1 VIVTDLCVIGGGSAG
16 LSIAAGAVQMGARVV
31 LIEAGE
37 MGGDCLNYGCVPS
50 KALIAAGGQAHAM
63 RRGGAG
69 IAGVVPVVDF
79 GAVKDHVAGAIAAI
93 APHDSQARFEGLGC
107 RVIRARARFVGRDRV
122 QAGDQVIRARRFVV
136 AAGSRPAVPD
146 VPGLEDVAYLTN
158 ETIFALRER
167 PEHLIIL
174 GGGPVGL
181 EMAQAHRRLGCRVT
195 VLARSKALAG
205 EDPELAALALAAL
218 RDEGVEVLEHAA
230 VARVSGGIEVD
241 LADGRR
247 IEGSHLLVAT
257 GRKANVEG
265 LGLEAA
271 GVDFTAKGITVGANL
286 RTTNRRIFA
295 VGDVT
300 GGPQYTHVAG
310 AHAATILKQTLFP
323 LPARFAPRA
332 IPRVTYIDPELAH
345 IGLTEA
351 EARLQYGDSIDIIR
365 LTFAQNDRAVTMGE
379 TQGLLK
385 LIARK
390 GRPLGV
396 SIFGPQ
402 AGEQIA
408 LWAIILQQNLKLSA
422 LTGTILPYPTLSE
435 LSKRAAGA
443 YFSPR
448 LFQNDRIKRVVRFV
462 QRWWP

>member
-1 VIVTDLCVIGGGSAG
+1 
-16 LSIAAGAVQMGARVV
+16 
-31 LIEAGE
+31 
-37 MGGDCLNYGCVPS
+37 
-50 KALIAAGGQAHAM
+50 
-63 RRGGAG
+63 
-69 IAGVVPVVDF
+69 
-79 GAVKDHVAGAIAAI
+79 
-93 APHDSQARFEGLGC
+93 
-107 RVIRARARFVGRDRV
+107 
-122 QAGDQVIRARRFVV
+122 VIRARRFVI
-136 AAGSRPAVPD
+136 ATGSRPAVPD
-146 VPGLEDVAYLTN
+146 VPGLGDVAYLTN

-167 PEHLIIL
+167 PEHLIVL

-181 EMAQAHRRLGCRVT
+181 ELAQAHRRLGCRVT
-195 VLARSKALAG
+195 VLARSRALAG

-218 RDEGVEVLEHAA
+218 RGEGVEVLEGAL
-230 VARVSGGIEVD
+230 VTGVSGGVVVS

-247 IEGSHLLVAT
+247 IAGSHLLVAT
-257 GRKANVEG
+257 GRKANVDG
-265 LGLEAA
+265 LGLETA
-271 GVDFTAKGITVGANL
+271 GVDFTAKGITVGPNL

-295 VGDVT
+295 VGDVA

-351 EARLQYGDSIDIIR
+351 EARARHGDSIEIIR

-379 TQGLLK
+379 THGLLK
-385 LIARK
+385 LVVRK

-408 LWAIILQQNLKLSA
+408 LWAILLQQNLKLSA

-448 LFQNDRIKRVVRFV
+448 LFQNDRIKRVVRLV